1 MEIKKRFVENGI
13 VVTEYFVTASDAA
26 EIADKIGLDK
36 SSIEN
41 LKLFIESGDVTL
53 VDNDIYYLV
62 VNGKRIDAVSI
73 LENSA
78 TNGSSCPPSEVEST
92 PTYNE
97 EEKDVTDSKKNKK

>member
-26 EIADKIGLDK
+26 EIANKIGLDK

-78 TNGSSCPPSEVEST
+78 TNGSSYPTSEAERT

>member
-1 MEIKKRFVENGI
+1 MEIKKRFVENDV

-26 EIADKIGLDK
+26 EVANKIGLDK

-41 LKLFIESGDVTL
+41 LKLYIESGDVTL
-53 VDNDIYYLV
+53 VNNDIYYLV

-73 LENSA
+73 LENGAS
-78 TNGSSCPPSEVEST
+78 NGVVCQPSEVESEPIT
-92 PTYNE
+92 DT